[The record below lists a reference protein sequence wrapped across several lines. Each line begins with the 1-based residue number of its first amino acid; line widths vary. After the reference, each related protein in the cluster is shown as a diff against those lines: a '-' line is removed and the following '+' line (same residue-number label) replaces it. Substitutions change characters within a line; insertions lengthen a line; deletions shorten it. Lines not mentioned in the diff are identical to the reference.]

1 MNFDWEQVAAAKPW
15 HSIDGNV
22 SGSGSALT
30 DATFE
35 LGLRPCSTGASRPT
49 HAFKQFAASF
59 VGGLAIAA
67 TLATRRS

>member
-35 LGLRPCSTGASRPT
+35 LGL
-49 HAFKQFAASF
+49 
-59 VGGLAIAA
+59 
-67 TLATRRS
+67 